1 MRNRIVQILAC
12 VMLLC
17 LLLSGCGEAN
27 QILQEHVF
35 HETEDATEPTEPPT
49 ETVPMNTAPIEFL
62 MLLYPNDNTVTAV
75 DYILLD
81 LFQGD
86 DGNFYKV
93 VWTTDVSEDVVRIV
107 PNDDGTVTVDINE
120 LCPKDTPYTLT
131 ASIATAE
138 GYRLTHNW
146 HHTVPQVADMVAIV
160 EKAYA
165 LKNGQ
170 RLPGMYTLTGT
181 ITSIEKEWSDDYKN
195 ITVTIRV
202 EGCENMPIRCYGL
215 TGTGAQDLKRGDVIT
230 VTGSLQ
236 NYSNRI
242 EFDLGCK
249 LDLPDLP
256 STEPEDTTPTEN
268 ISEN

>member
-1 MRNRIVQILAC
+1 MNRKTGILLVVLA
-12 VMLLC
+12 
-17 LLLSGCGEAN
+17 LLLATLFAGCGEAGD
-27 QILQEHVF
+27 ILQEHVF
-35 HETEDATEPTEPPT
+35 HETSGTTEPTEPPT
-49 ETVPMNTAPIEFL
+49 ETVPMNTAPMEFL
-62 MLLYPNDNTVTAV
+62 MLLYPNDHTVTAV
-75 DYILLD
+75 DYELLD
-81 LFQGD
+81 FFQGD

-93 VWTTDVSEDVVRIV
+93 VWTTDVSEDVVQIV

-120 LCPKDTPYTLT
+120 LCPQDTPYTLT

-146 HHTVPQVADMVAIV
+146 HHTVPQAADMVAIV

-165 LKNGQ
+165 LNNGQ

-181 ITSIEKEWSDDYKN
+181 VTSIEKEWSEDYQN

-202 EGCENMPIRCYGL
+202 QGCENMPIRCYCL
-215 TGTGAQDLKRGDVIT
+215 TGNGAENVKIGDVIT

-249 LDLPDLP
+249 LDMP
-256 STEPEDTTPTEN
+256 TPTEPDTE
-268 ISEN
+268 SPTE

>member
-1 MRNRIVQILAC
+1 MLMQKNMIRIVLGC
-12 VMLLC
+12 LLLC
-17 LLLSGCGEAN
+17 LLLSGCGEVS
-27 QILQEHVF
+27 QILQEHIF
-35 HETEDATEPTEPPT
+35 HETSGNTEPTEPPT
-49 ETVPMNTAPIEFL
+49 ETTPMNTAPMEFL
-62 MLLYPNDNTVTAV
+62 MLLYPNDNTVTGV
-75 DYILLD
+75 DYVMLD
-81 LFQGD
+81 YFQGD

-93 VWTTDVSEDVVRIV
+93 VWTVDVSEDVVKIV
-107 PNDDGTVTVDINE
+107 PNDDGTVTVDVNE

-146 HHTVPQVADMVAIV
+146 HHTVPQVADMAAIV

-165 LKNGQ
+165 MKNGQ

-181 ITSIEKEWSDDYKN
+181 VTSIEKEWSEDYKN

-202 EGCENMPIRCYGL
+202 EGCENMPIRCYCLSGE
-215 TGTGAQDLKRGDVIT
+215 GAENVKKGDVIT

-236 NYSNRI
+236 NYGNRI

-249 LDLPDLP
+249 LDIPTPPATDPP
-256 STEPEDTTPTEN
+256 SETTAEY
-268 ISEN
+268 

>member
-1 MRNRIVQILAC
+1 MRKHFVRILLGCI
-12 VMLLC
+12 LLC
-17 LLLSGCGEAN
+17 LLMSGCKEAN
-27 QILQEHVF
+27 QILQEHIF
-35 HETEDATEPTEPPT
+35 NETSGNTEPTEPPT
-49 ETVPMNTAPIEFL
+49 ETVPMNTAPMEFL
-62 MLLYPNDNTVTAV
+62 MLLYPNDNTITAV
-75 DYILLD
+75 DYVMLD
-81 LFQGD
+81 YFQGD

-93 VWTTDVSEDVVRIV
+93 VWTVDVSEDVVRIV

-120 LCPKDTPYTLT
+120 LCPKDTAYTLT

-138 GYRLTHNW
+138 GYRLTHSW

-181 ITSIEKEWSDDYKN
+181 VTSIEKEWSEDYKN

-202 EGCENMPIRCYGL
+202 TGCENMPIRCYCLVGE
-215 TGTGAQDLKRGDVIT
+215 GVQDVQKGDVIT

-236 NYSNRI
+236 NYGNRI
-242 EFDLGCK
+242 EFDMGCK
-249 LDLPDLP
+249 MDLPDLP
-256 STEPEDTTPTEN
+256 EETEY
-268 ISEN
+268 SET